1 MYGKVCFF
9 LRLYVLHHHQNSRL
23 KHSLRSWGNHDVW
36 LDVRVGKLLGKSLRG
51 KSLRTRSPVLPL
63 FLLARLL
70 DLGAFSPSAHA
81 SVLVELGECFPKVAW
96 SPSQHCAHARV
107 VKHTGHF
114 TSLRT
119 PFPRFRVHVGGF
131 LWCSARSVFIK
142 SNPFSTDP
150 FSTKRV
156 HRAHGR
162 PRV

>member
-1 MYGKVCFF
+1 MVKYVFF
-9 LRLYVLHHHQNSRL
+9 FYVLHHHCHF

-70 DLGAFSPSAHA
+70 DLGAFSSSALA

-107 VKHTGHF
+107 VKHTGQF

-131 LWCSARSVFIK
+131 LWCSARSVIK

-162 PRV
+162 PRVG